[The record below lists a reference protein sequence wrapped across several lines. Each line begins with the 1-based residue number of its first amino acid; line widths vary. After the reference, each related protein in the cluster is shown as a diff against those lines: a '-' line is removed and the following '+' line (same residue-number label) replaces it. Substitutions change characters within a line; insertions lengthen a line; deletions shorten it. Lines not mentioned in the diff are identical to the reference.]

1 MNHDVLGLVVK
12 PFHAKML
19 DLADAGHEMVL
30 ILAPTG
36 YGKTEG
42 ITAGIAVLN
51 ILRNPDIRIL
61 VPSHTEAWSHRIGD
75 RIKQHLESPMV
86 TRLYGPQRGD
96 LWSQKKFTVRAR
108 RKKSKEPTVTLV
120 GAGQAVEGGHYD
132 LILPDDLVTLKL
144 ARSKVERDSLWD
156 WIWSV
161 LHKRRDPHTRFVFVG
176 TRYDPRDLYQGLMD
190 LNKETPGR
198 VKVLRLGA
206 LLLDGVPVNPAL
218 HPNELRRLHADGRLT
233 ALWPREKVNDT
244 FYGYPVEELIQER
257 ADEGPILFGM
267 SRQNDVEAAKGAIFY
282 KKWLRWYPD
291 NIPGNV
297 AAIVTGID
305 APVKKT
311 EIHDFYANYAFAV
324 VPTGDLLRPVEF
336 YLLPDMVL
344 DRFSILEMVKVT
356 AQLHEMRHRQWPDAQ
371 HFLRIEGVGAQH
383 WLAELVQAHFR
394 GDSYTEHYA
403 GEVESIPRPPGD
415 DKVSRAW
422 KIQSE
427 FENGKVV
434 FPGYSVQARKTS
446 ENLEQFPGVEHDD
459 DFDAIETALSKAKEI
474 DISAYNSS
482 VVVPRNWGSIDGYE
496 FDEMIASEEALEAG
510 EDTSEFEGH
519 WWFRSAG

>member
-1 MNHDVLGLVVK
+1 
-12 PFHAKML
+12 
-19 DLADAGHEMVL
+19 
-30 ILAPTG
+30 
-36 YGKTEG
+36 
-42 ITAGIAVLN
+42 
-51 ILRNPDIRIL
+51 
-61 VPSHTEAWSHRIGD
+61 
-75 RIKQHLESPMV
+75 
-86 TRLYGPQRGD
+86 
-96 LWSQKKFTVRAR
+96 
-108 RKKSKEPTVTLV
+108 
-120 GAGQAVEGGHYD
+120 
-132 LILPDDLVTLKL
+132 
-144 ARSKVERDSLWD
+144 
-156 WIWSV
+156 
-161 LHKRRDPHTRFVFVG
+161 
-176 TRYDPRDLYQGLMD
+176 
-190 LNKETPGR
+190 
-198 VKVLRLGA
+198 
-206 LLLDGVPVNPAL
+206 
-218 HPNELRRLHADGRLT
+218 
-233 ALWPREKVNDT
+233 
-244 FYGYPVEELIQER
+244 
-257 ADEGPILFGM
+257 
-267 SRQNDVEAAKGAIFY
+267 
-282 KKWLRWYPD
+282 
-291 NIPGNV
+291 
-297 AAIVTGID
+297 
-305 APVKKT
+305 
-311 EIHDFYANYAFAV
+311 
-324 VPTGDLLRPVEF
+324 
-336 YLLPDMVL
+336 
-344 DRFSILEMVKVT
+344 MVKVT

-415 DKVSRAW
+415 DKVSRGW